1 MKTATALE
9 LAYRVTITRGDND
22 DGPPLVTG
30 QHSYHVTEVSVLA
43 EWDDGAGGWR
53 VRSVD
58 VRAARRIRND
68 GTLGAAIGPF
78 ISYRGNP
85 GAPAAEQ
92 ARAFR
97 QAAADAAEAAHAAW
111 LPRHLAAISAGLP
124 PATPPAAAGGSS
136 R

>member
-1 MKTATALE
+1 MKTAAALQ
-9 LAYRVTITRGDND
+9 LAYRVTITREDND
-22 DGPPLVTG
+22 AWPPLVTG

-43 EWDDGAGGWR
+43 EWDDEAAGWR

-78 ISYRGNP
+78 NSYRGNP
-85 GAPAAEQ
+85 GTPAAEQ

-97 QAAADAAEAAHAAW
+97 QAAAAAADTAHAAW
-111 LPRHLAAISAGLP
+111 LPRHLAAISVS
-124 PATPPAAAGGSS
+124 PAPPAAGSS
-136 R
+136 P